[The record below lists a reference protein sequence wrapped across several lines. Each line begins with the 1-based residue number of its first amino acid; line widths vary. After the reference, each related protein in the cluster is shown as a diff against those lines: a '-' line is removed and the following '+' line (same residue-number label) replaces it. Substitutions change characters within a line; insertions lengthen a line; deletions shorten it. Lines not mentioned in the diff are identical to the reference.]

1 MVSPVK
7 PNALERGRH
16 RLRDELNRLSRTFAR
31 VNEILSQLQAQMASA
46 NAEVASTRA
55 ALEDADAFWRTVS
68 GVLEVAD
75 AALRRE
81 FGPTVIGADGKADID
96 EFLRD
101 AHDLLGR
108 PGDYLTVWQQEWE
121 SSQTTRKLF
130 PDLPE
135 RIVRR
140 RAQLLARHE

>member
-1 MVSPVK
+1 MNPD
-7 PNALERGRH
+7 ALEREHR
-16 RLRDELNRLSRTFAR
+16 RLRDALNRLSRTFAR
-31 VNEILSQLQAQMASA
+31 VNEHLSQLHAQIAAA

-55 ALEDADAFWRTVS
+55 ALEDGDAFWGTVS
-68 GVLEVAD
+68 GVIEVAV

-96 EFLRD
+96 DFLRD

-121 SSQTTRKLF
+121 STQTTRTLF

-135 RIVRR
+135 RIGRR
-140 RAQLLARHE
+140 RAQLLARHA